1 MTRVVINDALRGLL
15 PNLSEPLLF
24 CDDQGQVIGQFIPVP
39 PTVIGQKEPP
49 PLSEEELQRRLTE
62 EPTYTTAEVIAYL
75 ESLP

>member
-1 MTRVVINDALRGLL
+1 MTRVVINDTLRNLL
-15 PNLSEPLLF
+15 PNLSEPLVF
-24 CDDQGQVIGQFIPVP
+24 CDDQGQILGQFFPATPSV
-39 PTVIGQKEPP
+39 VGQIEPP